1 LATEPRCANESA
13 GEVDDRGAGEVA
25 DEGAG
30 KLDDPEELA
39 RG

>member
-1 LATEPRCANESA
+1 LATEPRWANESA

-30 KLDDPEELA
+30 KVDDPEELA